1 MRRRGVIWQAFRYPE
16 HERRRSPACPPGC
29 SIARTTVM
37 PSVRTSSTSSR
48 RPWGGAMSSSAT
60 CPRTS
65 HPRGVS
71 LAPMTITNLRRR
83 AGPYQRKYSLVCDK
97 ITLLQRRVRKIFD
110 GLEAFHKMRVT
121 VIPTYVFADPAGGQS
136 PTRMC
141 VRAIAWSAMNH
152 ERMVNDYIPR
162 LDVPSEE
169 IVKLG
174 PVANILQI
182 PARRGR

>member
-1 MRRRGVIWQAFRYPE
+1 MAGLEIRGARAAPLSGMPPWMLDRANDSHAFCTYVQHVLAQTLGR
-16 HERRRSPACPPGC
+16 A
-29 SIARTTVM
+29 A
-37 PSVRTSSTSSR
+37 
-48 RPWGGAMSSSAT
+48 ASSAT

-182 PARRGR
+182 HARRGR